1 MAENAC
7 KGPENGPVRAPK
19 EKNGTGTA
27 PTLNRSTWSEAK
39 APSGARPGR
48 VFDDEGGKY
57 GTDARARKKVL
68 ASSSEREGGKTKFK
82 GFKAAGVLEGAAP
95 LVR

>member
-7 KGPENGPVRAPK
+7 MGPENGPIRALR
-19 EKNGTGTA
+19 ESGTA

-57 GTDARARKKVL
+57 G
-68 ASSSEREGGKTKFK
+68 
-82 GFKAAGVLEGAAP
+82 KAKRPRGCMRGQSP
-95 LVR
+95 LY

>member
-1 MAENAC
+1 MVTENSGILSKM
-7 KGPENGPVRAPK
+7 KGSSVTATRKTPVGMRLA
-19 EKNGTGTA
+19 
-27 PTLNRSTWSEAK
+27 
-39 APSGARPGR
+39 R
-48 VFDDEGGKY
+48 VFDDIGGKY

-82 GFKAAGVLEGAAP
+82 GFKAAGVLDGAAP

>member
-1 MAENAC
+1 LTT
-7 KGPENGPVRAPK
+7 K
-19 EKNGTGTA
+19 EANTE
-27 PTLNRSTWSEAK
+27 PTHE
-39 APSGARPGR
+39 R
-48 VFDDEGGKY
+48 V
-57 GTDARARKKVL
+57 KKVL